1 MNRLI
6 LAVGVFLFT
15 CAVLYVVSKRIGIL
29 KLQRNVTAAIKAG
42 LVGQAKV
49 GHRPVADGVN
59 LAQFHEDA
67 VHKVDVP
74 FERPMRDEL

>member
-1 MNRLI
+1 
-6 LAVGVFLFT
+6 
-15 CAVLYVVSKRIGIL
+15 
-29 KLQRNVTAAIKAG
+29 
-42 LVGQAKV
+42 VGQAEI

-59 LAQFHEDA
+59 LAQVHKDP

>member
-1 MNRLI
+1 M
-6 LAVGVFLFT
+6 
-15 CAVLYVVSKRIGIL
+15 
-29 KLQRNVTAAIKAG
+29 QRKVTAAIKAG
-42 LVGQAKV
+42 LVGQAEI

-59 LAQFHEDA
+59 LAQVHEDA